1 MCMPIKIRIFSYYYT
16 FMNDFSNVL
25 CFIYVCKEIFIDDVD
40 NSVNA
45 ENIFYFKDVRKLFSI
60 NDLLY

>member
-1 MCMPIKIRIFSYYYT
+1 
-16 FMNDFSNVL
+16 MNDFSNAR
-25 CFIYVCKEIFIDDVD
+25 CFIYVYKEIFIGDVD

-45 ENIFYFKDVRKLFSI
+45 ENIFYFINVRNLFSI